1 MRTMAERF
9 YTDEEAQEILRMAAR
24 TSIGSGAVSHRELLE
39 TAAELGIRPEE
50 VLQAE
55 NAFLEQ
61 QALESDRKEFR
72 KHKRKELFGGVSRWI
87 SLAILLYGIAL
98 VTNGFE
104 FKGLLEEWP
113 KWPVGIIGLFVIKD
127 LIEASV
133 ELTFNREAAF
143 EKWRAKHSKGRAT
156 NIEGVLEPLAA
167 PVTIKSEV
175 ELQASAL
182 EQNQA
187 RS

>member
-9 YTDEEAQEILRMAAR
+9 YTDEQAQEILRMAAR
-24 TSIGSGAVSHRELLE
+24 SSMGSGAVSHRELLE
-39 TAAELGIRPEE
+39 TAAELGIRPED
-50 VLQAE
+50 VFKAE

-72 KHKRKELFGGVSRWI
+72 QLKRKELFGGVSRWF
-87 SLAILLYGIAL
+87 SLAILLYGIAF
-98 VTNGFE
+98 VSNGFE
-104 FKGLLEEWP
+104 LKGLLMDWP
-113 KWPVGIIGLFVIKD
+113 KWPVGIIGIFALKD

-143 EKWRAKHSKGRAT
+143 EKWRAKRPKKLAPKS
-156 NIEGVLEPLAA
+156 EGAVEPLVAA
-167 PVTIKSEV
+167 IALKSNAETNSATI
-175 ELQASAL
+175 

-187 RS
+187 RL